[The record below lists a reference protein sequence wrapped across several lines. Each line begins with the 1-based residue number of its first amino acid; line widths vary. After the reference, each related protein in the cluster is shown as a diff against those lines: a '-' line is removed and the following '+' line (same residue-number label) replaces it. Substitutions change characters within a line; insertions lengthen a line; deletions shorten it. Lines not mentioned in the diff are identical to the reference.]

1 MKKMILPCLVALATA
16 AVATTAWSDD
26 TTTTVT
32 DPAKTKVVCKKEAV
46 MGTRIPQ
53 RVCKT
58 QAQIDADKENAKEA
72 TDHWQQDTN
81 MQRAK
86 GS

>member
-1 MKKMILPCLVALATA
+1 MKKLILPCLVAVATA
-16 AVATTAWSDD
+16 AMATTAWSDD
-26 TTTTVT
+26 TDTVVT
-32 DPAKTKVVCKKEAV
+32 EPAKTKVVCKKEPV

-58 QAQIDADKENAKEA
+58 QAQIDADKQNAKEA
-72 TDHWQQDTN
+72 TNAWQKDAN

-86 GS
+86 GN

>member
-1 MKKMILPCLVALATA
+1 MRKIILPCLVAIAAA
-16 AVATTAWSDD
+16 AVSATAWSDD
-26 TTTTVT
+26 TTVVT
-32 DPAKTKVVCKKEAV
+32 DPAKTKVVCKKEQV
-46 MGTRIPQ
+46 MGSRIPK

-58 QAQIDADKENAKEA
+58 QAQMDADKENAKEA
-72 TDHWQQDTN
+72 TDTWQRDAN